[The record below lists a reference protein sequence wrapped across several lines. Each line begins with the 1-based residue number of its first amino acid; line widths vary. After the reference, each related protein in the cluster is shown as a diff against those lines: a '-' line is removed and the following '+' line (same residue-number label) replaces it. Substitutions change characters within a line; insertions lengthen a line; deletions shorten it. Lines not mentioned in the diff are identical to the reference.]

1 MTVLC
6 DHRRRTFR
14 KQKREKERG
23 SDYELE
29 SPHCTARVD
38 RSACS
43 TLPPAQMFTLTPPF
57 GRLLRP
63 LTPSPPLASCL
74 RSTAIT
80 REKMRR
86 DKRVFAVS
94 VAVVEVERRQH
105 HQRDAWISHGAETI
119 RTRRSMYRAMSDK
132 ARARRHLS
140 LLLFSFPMICYSEVC
155 IYLIL
160 DECRCRRRLPPFLA
174 SAFFLCPSSSSS
186 SSLSRPDITDRR
198 SFVRPFG

>member
-119 RTRRSMYRAMSDK
+119 RTRRRMYRAMSDK
-132 ARARRHLS
+132 ARAAT
-140 LLLFSFPMICYSEVC
+140 
-155 IYLIL
+155 
-160 DECRCRRRLPPFLA
+160 FL
-174 SAFFLCPSSSSS
+174 SSSSH
-186 SSLSRPDITDRR
+186 SR
-198 SFVRPFG
+198 